1 MSAGLVNT
9 AMTIVVTRLRP
20 TSMASEAEAWRPL
33 TKTSRSEIRT
43 AETPMLQTKALAP
56 NRH

>member
-1 MSAGLVNT
+1 MSAGLVRAAAT
-9 AMTIVVTRLRP
+9 SVVTRPRP
-20 TSMASEAEAWRPL
+20 ISMASDAEGWRPF
-33 TKTSRSEIRT
+33 TKIRRREMRT